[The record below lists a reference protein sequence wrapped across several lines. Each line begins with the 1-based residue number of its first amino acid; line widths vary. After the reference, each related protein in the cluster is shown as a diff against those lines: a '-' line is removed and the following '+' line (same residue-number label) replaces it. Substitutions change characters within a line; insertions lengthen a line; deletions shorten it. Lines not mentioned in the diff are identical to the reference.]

1 MPTGAQLGGELPVV
15 SGITGTTRL
24 ATGGAYSQYV
34 EPVGYF
40 GTSAMDNTGA
50 GYGASVAT
58 GSTMMGPAIQ
68 TIWSK
73 EILFQSMPVLRFEQ
87 FAVKKTELGTMP
99 GLSVNFMRYNNLP
112 IPAGPLME
120 GVRMK
125 THAITANQYA
135 ITVAEQGFAVAVSEL
150 LLNASFDD
158 IMASASRLLGR
169 NMALYMDNQ
178 ARDTLARASSVVLGY
193 QKPGAIN
200 TGYGV
205 YEPGTPATTIA
216 QVVASGTTATIAD
229 DYFLTPHAVKD
240 AVEVLSAKNIPRLG
254 ETYVCFIHPHQS
266 RRLRDTP
273 EWIEVTKYAAPGNFM
288 LGEIGRLNDVVF
300 IETTQISAPYSQV
313 ALDAV
318 DAYPALPGGAH
329 TTANPAAVDWRGNAL
344 GLNEAQRAAL
354 AAGTAGGTLPAGAP
368 HAGLT
373 SYDELAD
380 AYAGIDQDPTTAG
393 STETQVPVDILPQ
406 YGRPTPGWGEPW
418 GPYTG
423 AGSGVFEAIM
433 LGDNAFGH
441 AISLPVELRDGG
453 VLDFGREHALAW
465 YSIWGWGVV
474 TDSSVVK
481 IITN

>member
-1 MPTGAQLGGELPVV
+1 MATGDALGGELPNV

-24 ATGGAYSQYV
+24 ASGGSYSNYV
-34 EPVGYF
+34 APAGYS
-40 GTSAMDNTGA
+40 GLATMDNTGV
-50 GYGASVAT
+50 GYGAATVT

-99 GLSVNFMRYNNLP
+99 GLTVNFMRYNNLP
-112 IPAGPLME
+112 IPSGSLVE

-135 ITVAEQGFAVAVSEL
+135 ITVAEEGFGVAVSEL

-178 ARDTLARASSVVLGY
+178 ARASLQRASSVVFGY
-193 QKPGAIN
+193 AKPTAIN
-200 TGYGV
+200 VGYGV
-205 YEPGTPATTIA
+205 YEPGLPAANVAAVTNGGVLPTTP
-216 QVVASGTTATIAD
+216 
-229 DYFLTPHAVKD
+229 YFLTPHSVKD
-240 AVEVLSAKNIPRLG
+240 AVEVLATKNVPRLG
-254 ETYVCFIHPHQS
+254 ETYVCFVHPHQS

-288 LGEIGRLNDVVF
+288 LGEIGRLDDVVF
-300 IETTQISAPYSQV
+300 IETTQIGAPVGTDITTGSPV
-313 ALDAV
+313 ANKQ
-318 DAYPALPGGAH
+318 YQILPGGNV
-329 TTANPAAVDWRGNAL
+329 TTPNPTNPDWRGTSL
-344 GLNEAQRAAL
+344 GDPGDTAPGSGGNPFADL
-354 AAGTAGGTLPAGAP
+354 AVPAGAG
-368 HAGLT
+368 AG
-373 SYDELAD
+373 AD
-380 AYAGIDQDPTTAG
+380 TPPG
-393 STETQVPVDILPQ
+393 SVDTYPSAIS
-406 YGRPTPGWGEPW
+406 TPGWGAPW
-418 GPYTG
+418 GPS
-423 AGSGVFEAIM
+423 SGVAYEAIM

-474 TDSSVVK
+474 TESSVVK
-481 IITN
+481 IVTN